1 MAEPN
6 NPLVA
11 FSDHS
16 VQLVERTARSV
27 VAVHG
32 GGRWSASGI
41 HWRSGVIVT
50 AEEALDRD
58 EDIKITLAGGRE
70 LEASLAGRDP
80 TTDVAVLR
88 FQDEGLATAT
98 TADVSLRPGQLALAV
113 GSHEGA
119 PLAALGSV
127 AFAGGPWHSRR
138 GGTIDNLIR
147 LDLVLHPAGE
157 GGALVDVHGQ
167 VSGMTVLG
175 PRRRALAIP
184 TSTINRSVDQLLAKG
199 RVFRGYL
206 GAGLQPVRIAASANE
221 APSTRK
227 GVLVVSSRPEWTRG
241 ARGIARGRHHRGV
254 ECRTDRPRARHHA
267 HARLRER
274 RQDYR
279 PLTHPRRLFDAAQGG
294 ARRTTYNLNLEHDPE
309 KWVSRSM
316 PQNGAVRTSREPCQR
331 SRYSPR
337 IRPRGEGS
345 NSCCAENPLL

>member
-1 MAEPN
+1 MAEQN

-16 VQLVERTARSV
+16 IQLVERTARSLV
-27 VAVHG
+27 TVHG

-50 AEEALDRD
+50 AEEALEHD
-58 EDIKITLAGGRE
+58 EDIKITLPGGRE

-88 FQDEGLATAT
+88 FQADGLPTAA
-98 TADVSLRPGQLALAV
+98 TADVSLRAGQLALAV

-167 VSGMTVLG
+167 ISGMTVLG

-199 RVFRGYL
+199 HVFRGYL
-206 GAGLQPVRIAASANE
+206 GAGLQAVRLAGSANE

-227 GVLVVSSRPEWTRG
+227 GVLVVSLDPDGPAVRAGLLVGDIIVAWNAEQIDRVGDIMRMLGSESAGKAIDLSLIRG
-241 ARGIARGRHHRGV
+241 G
-254 ECRTDRPRARHHA
+254 
-267 HARLRER
+267 
-274 RQDYR
+274 
-279 PLTHPRRLFDAAQGG
+279 
-294 ARRTTYNLNLEHDPE
+294 
-309 KWVSRSM
+309 SSM
-316 PQNGAVRTSREPCQR
+316 PLKVVLGE
-331 SRYSPR
+331 
-337 IRPRGEGS
+337 RPIT
-345 NSCCAENPLL
+345 